1 MISSILKW
9 VQCFSIYFSVIAL
22 KEPQR
27 APDLLS
33 YMNLIIKAHLEYSGD
48 AWQGYD
54 QSFKQRAAMTTKMQW
69 ATTDPTLRNLAFA
82 GHANAKRC
90 KYCFGLY
97 HSHNSC
103 DWAPEPAT
111 ASFKHQP
118 TPQPF
123 LTSTC
128 RRYHICLTWNNAPS
142 PNCSFPGY
150 KYERI
155 CCICAKI
162 PTATDLAH
170 KAIYCAHQ
178 NENHYT
184 GRQLFNV
191 SQS

>member
-33 YMNLIIKAHLEYSGD
+33 YMSLIIKAHLKYSGD

-54 QSFKQRAAMTTKMQW
+54 QSFKQRVAMTTKMQW
-69 ATTDPTLRNLAFA
+69 ATTDPTLWNLA
-82 GHANAKRC
+82 GHANATRC
-90 KYCFGLY
+90 KHCFSLY

-118 TPQPF
+118 TPQPL

-128 RRYHICLTWNNAPS
+128 S
-142 PNCSFPGY
+142 
-150 KYERI
+150 
-155 CCICAKI
+155 
-162 PTATDLAH
+162 ATIYALHGTMLHPLIAHSLAT
-170 KAIYCAHQ
+170 
-178 NENHYT
+178 NM
-184 GRQLFNV
+184 NV
-191 SQS
+191 SAVFVQKYQLLPI